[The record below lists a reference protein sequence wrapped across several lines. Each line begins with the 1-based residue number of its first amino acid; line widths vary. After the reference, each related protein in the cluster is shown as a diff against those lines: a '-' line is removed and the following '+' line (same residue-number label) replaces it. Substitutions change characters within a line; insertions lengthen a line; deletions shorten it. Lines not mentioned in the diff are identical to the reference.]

1 MPWSVFQS
9 KTNCLDGWRLK
20 ADCRGVRGARQ
31 MSRGYGNG
39 MRVRR
44 GLCWGQRLTEQRD
57 AALHCWEELKSETA
71 MTLLP
76 ARMRSRGSP
85 RSLLAGC
92 EVEQTLPKA
101 VWQFSYKTLII
112 RTSGHA
118 PRYLPNELKTQPL
131 RSTIYADRKKIHWLP
146 RLNLSNQNGIHPSS
160 FILHCSVNLFF
171 KYGF

>member
-1 MPWSVFQS
+1 
-9 KTNCLDGWRLK
+9 
-20 ADCRGVRGARQ
+20 
-31 MSRGYGNG
+31 
-39 MRVRR
+39 
-44 GLCWGQRLTEQRD
+44 
-57 AALHCWEELKSETA
+57 

-131 RSTIYADRKKIHWLP
+131 RSTIYADRKKNTLTAQAKSLKSKWD
-146 RLNLSNQNGIHPSS
+146 SS
-160 FILHCSVNLFF
+160 FLLYLTLFC
-171 KYGF
+171 